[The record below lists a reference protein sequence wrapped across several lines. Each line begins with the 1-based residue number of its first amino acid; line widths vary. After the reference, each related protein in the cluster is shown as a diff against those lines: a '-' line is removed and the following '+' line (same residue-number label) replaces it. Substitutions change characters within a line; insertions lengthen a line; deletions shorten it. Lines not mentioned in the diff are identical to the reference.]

1 MKTRV
6 GILTWLA
13 FGALLLS
20 SASAEA
26 QCTVANCPGG
36 SNIVT
41 GPPYLGTP
49 GVDCFIGTAGADI
62 MQGFGGNDLI
72 CGGGGNDTIF
82 GGDGFDTILG
92 EDGNDN
98 IFGDGDADNIQGGE
112 GDDTI
117 EGGDGDDFLFGEAGG
132 DTIRGQIGND
142 FIDGGTEDDLLEGGD
157 GVDQIFGGDGSDILR
172 GDGDN
177 DILSGQAGNDELF
190 GGLGNDTLNGD
201 AGADILRGEDGDDQL
216 LGGADN
222 DQLFGG
228 EGADSLSGAGGDDII
243 NGEGG
248 DDPQLDGGD
257 GEDTINGGTGS
268 DTANGGP
275 GLDFING
282 GDGDDTLN
290 GGDGPDIINGEGGD
304 DTILG
309 DGDNDTLDGGPGT
322 NNQVFGNAGID
333 VCLNAANMDL
343 SCELFTPATVA
354 SLSAVDDGSSVVVR
368 WETSAE
374 SGTLGFALHREVDG
388 DWLALHDGLLPGL
401 LSEPQ
406 GGVYEFR
413 DSDADAGDTL
423 RYQLVETDLH
433 GNETTHGPFEV
444 VAEGSTET
452 LLDGAEVYAR
462 QAHGRTPL
470 GVSQKGLGA
479 ERQSEGDVV
488 GIYVGI
494 EETGLYAISSAE
506 IAARFGIT
514 EEDVRSRLGSG
525 ELRLTEAGDEVAW
538 RAGDDGL
545 WFYGVARESLFST
558 ERIYRLS
565 LEPGTRMAEE
575 NAAPGAISEG
585 LQYEAELHL
594 EQNEIAALL
603 ISQDP
608 NADYWY
614 WQLISGSES
623 MPAEAQVTFE
633 LESATGD
640 GEITV
645 DLRGILDV
653 THSGSVLLNG
663 EQIGG
668 FSFDGATPAQVLV
681 ALPEGALRE
690 GENSLSI
697 VASPGSDSL
706 LYLDSIDLVYSRSYA
721 TEADSLAFGA
731 GSNASLEISGLVGD
745 RVQVLDVSNPSE
757 PIALL
762 DTVAAPSGVQLATEA
777 GRDYFAAAEQA
788 VGEPS
793 SIWNDVD
800 SELRSTENA
809 AEYLVI
815 APAAF
820 IEGARLLAD
829 YRSTDGLTTQVVE
842 LQDIYDEFA
851 FGSPDP
857 NSIREFL
864 LYTQEAWAEAPSMVA
879 LIGKGSYDYR
889 DLGGFGGNWLPPLM
903 APTYD
908 GLIASDN
915 AMADLAGD
923 DGFPDLIIGRLPVTS
938 AEELS
943 SVLEQIASYESSIE
957 DLENDVAML
966 ADATDRRANFADWA
980 DDAIMS
986 LPTSWNVAP
995 VYRSE
1000 LDDLEAT
1007 RQLLFEEL
1015 QRGPRVFGYLGHAG
1029 IISLGKSQTLLG
1041 VEDVETLQID
1051 GPQSIFADMTCNASR
1066 FAVPGLI
1073 SLGEAML
1080 TDDQAAIAVWGS
1092 SANSINEQA
1101 SVLLERLF
1109 AEIGTP
1115 SEARLGPM
1123 ILRALSSLAASDHE
1137 PGMITAYH
1145 LFGDPALRVVKQ
1157 DELPGTGGAGGNGA
1171 AGGSPGTGGTGG
1183 TAPPTDGSGSS
1194 GCAVSPMGSAPF
1206 GAIALVLLTLGVVA
1220 RRRGSRH

>member
-1 MKTRV
+1 MKTRF
-6 GILTWLA
+6 GILIWLA
-13 FGALLLS
+13 FSGLLLS
-20 SASAEA
+20 SATAEA

-41 GPPYLGTP
+41 APPYLGTP
-49 GVDCFIGTAGADI
+49 GVDCFIGTAAPDI

-72 CGGGGNDTIF
+72 CGGGGGDTIF
-82 GGDGFDTILG
+82 GGDGIDTILG

-98 IFGDGDADNIQGGE
+98 IFGDGDGDNIQGGD

-157 GVDQIFGGDGSDILR
+157 GLDQIFGGDGSDIIQ
-172 GDGDN
+172 GDGDD

-201 AGADILRGEDGDDQL
+201 AGADILRGEDGDDTL
-216 LGGADN
+216 NGGADN

-228 EGADSLSGAGGDDII
+228 EGADSLSGAGGDDVL

-257 GEDTINGGTGS
+257 GEDTINGGPGI
-268 DTANGGP
+268 DNANGGP

-304 DTILG
+304 DTIFG

-322 NNQVFGNAGID
+322 NNQLFGNEGLD
-333 VCLNAANMDL
+333 VCLNAANSDL
-343 SCELFTPATVA
+343 SCELFTPATVS
-354 SLSAVDDGSSVVVR
+354 SLSAVDDGDSVVVR

-374 SGTLGFALHREVDG
+374 SGTLGFRLYREVDG
-388 DWLALHDGLLPGL
+388 DWLGLHDGLLPGL

-406 GGVYEFR
+406 GGVYAFR
-413 DSDADAGDTL
+413 DADGDARNTL
-423 RYQLVETDLH
+423 RYQLIETDLH

-444 VAEGSTET
+444 VAEDSTED
-452 LLDGAEVYAR
+452 LLDESEMYAR
-462 QAHGRTPL
+462 QAHRRTAL
-470 GVSQKGLGA
+470 GLSQKGLGA

-488 GIYVGI
+488 AIYLGV
-494 EETGLYAISSAE
+494 EETGLYAMSAAE
-506 IAARFGIT
+506 IAARFDLT
-514 EEDVRSRLGSG
+514 EEDVRSRLASG
-525 ELRLTEAGDEVAW
+525 ELRLTEAGEEVAW
-538 RAGDDGL
+538 RAADDGL
-545 WFYGVARESLFST
+545 WFYGLERESLFTT

-565 LEPGTRMAEE
+565 LESGTQMAETT
-575 NAAPGAISEG
+575 AAPQALSEG
-585 LQYEAELHL
+585 LEYDALLHL
-594 EQNEIAALL
+594 EQNEITALL

-608 NADYWY
+608 NSDYWY
-614 WQLISGSES
+614 WQLISGAES
-623 MPAEAQVTFE
+623 MPAEAQVAFE

-640 GEITV
+640 GEITI
-645 DLRGILDV
+645 DLRGIVDV
-653 THSGSVLLNG
+653 THSGKVLLNG
-663 EQIGG
+663 EQVGG

-681 ALPEGALRE
+681 TLPEGALRE
-690 GENSLSI
+690 GENSLTI
-697 VASPGSDSL
+697 AANPGSESL
-706 LYLDSIDLVYSRSYA
+706 LYLDSIDLVYSRTYA
-721 TEADSLAFGA
+721 TQANSLAFGA
-731 GSNASLEISGLVGD
+731 RSDASLELTGLVGD
-745 RVQVLDVSNPSE
+745 RVEVFDVSEPHD

-762 DTVAAPSGVQLATEA
+762 DTVTAPNGAQLATEA
-777 GRDYFAAAEQA
+777 GRDYFAAASQA
-788 VGEPS
+788 IREPS
-793 SIWNDVD
+793 SVWNDVD
-800 SELRSTENA
+800 SDLRSSEHT

-820 IEGARLLAD
+820 IDGARMLAD
-829 YRSTDGLTTQVVE
+829 YRSADGLATEVVE

-851 FGSPDP
+851 FGTPDP
-857 NSIREFL
+857 NAIREFL
-864 LYTQEAWAEAPSMVA
+864 RHTQGVWAEAPSMVA

-915 AMADLAGD
+915 AIADLAGD
-923 DGFPDLIIGRLPVTS
+923 DGFPDLVIGRLPVTS

-943 SVLEQIASYESSIE
+943 SLVEQIASYESSLE
-957 DLENDVAML
+957 DLEYDVAML
-966 ADATDRRANFADWA
+966 ADATDRRADFAGWA

-1000 LDDLEAT
+1000 LDDLEST

-1015 QRGPRVFGYLGHAG
+1015 QAGPRIFSYLGHAG
-1029 IISLGKSQTLLG
+1029 ITSLGKSQTLLG

-1051 GPQSIFADMTCNASR
+1051 GAQSIFADMTCNASR

-1080 TDDQAAIAVWGS
+1080 TEDQAAIAVWGS
-1092 SANSINEQA
+1092 SGNSINEQA
-1101 SVLLERLF
+1101 SVLLEQLF
-1109 AEIGTP
+1109 AEISEP
-1115 SEARLGPM
+1115 SGARLGPM
-1123 ILRALSSLAASDHE
+1123 ILGALSSLAEGDHE

-1157 DELPGTGGAGGNGA
+1157 GDLPGTGGVGGA
-1171 AGGSPGTGGTGG
+1171 AGSGGGSGGTV
-1183 TAPPTDGSGSS
+1183 PPTEESGSS
-1194 GCAVSPMGSAPF
+1194 GCGVRPVSSAPF
-1206 GAIALVLLTLGVVA
+1206 GAIGVALLSLVLVA
-1220 RRRGSRH
+1220 RRRRR